1 MKGPNR
7 WGVFDWIILKN
18 QMLRGSEHLITH
30 ANYYA
35 TGLAEIKAN
44 FARMF
49 RTHSDTSSITSIA
62 VKPFILYK

>member
-35 TGLAEIKAN
+35 IGLAEIKAN
-44 FARMF
+44 FARCF
-49 RTHSDTSSITSIA
+49 VHIQ
-62 VKPFILYK
+62 ILLLSRVLL